1 MFKPSP
7 THSAGQNEFL
17 TKILPG
23 NEYFSKNRRE
33 RLNSE
38 EKCMLKLATVR
49 LARLLVLS
57 LAFAAS
63 VASAQSTI
71 RIGWLS
77 SLTGPLSSAAIAEN
91 QGVQFAVDEIN
102 AAGGVNGR
110 KLELITRDT
119 SGEPTK
125 AVNLAKQLAF
135 VDKVDFIIGPVNSG
149 ESLATVPIVAKAGIP
164 NLIIGTIDELV
175 DAQKFPLAFRAIN
188 TNRQWIEAANDYAL
202 NVLKKKKIAV
212 IGDTSGYGTASS
224 KVAQDLLEKAGVK
237 PVYLVLVD
245 PNKTDLTDE
254 LNKAKAAG
262 ADVIMPWSAA
272 TGLLARLFNTRGDM
286 GWDVPIVGHPAMMAP
301 PVRPLLNKPE
311 YWRNAFAAGYLSTTY
326 DAKGKLPPRTQ
337 ALMDKIRPKLGKG
350 EIDFMFWWI
359 ALGYDT
365 VKIVEHAVKSAG
377 STDAAAIGKALENTK
392 DFPGVYTTYSWSREN
407 RNGFPDHAIVMNI
420 AGSFNDGSFKAA
432 PR

>member
-1 MFKPSP
+1 
-7 THSAGQNEFL
+7 
-17 TKILPG
+17 
-23 NEYFSKNRRE
+23 
-33 RLNSE
+33 
-38 EKCMLKLATVR
+38 MLKLTTAR
-49 LARLLVLS
+49 LARPLVLC
-57 LAFAAS
+57 LLFAAS
-63 VASAQSTI
+63 SVFAQSPI

-102 AAGGVNGR
+102 AAGGINGR

-149 ESLATVPIVAKAGIP
+149 ESLATVPVVAKAGIP
-164 NLIIGTIDELV
+164 NIVIGAIDELV
-175 DAQKFPLAFRAIN
+175 DARKFPLAFRPIN
-188 TNRQWIEAANDYAL
+188 TNTQWIAAANNYAL

-224 KVAQDLLEKAGVK
+224 RLAEGLLDKAGVK
-237 PVYLVLVD
+237 PVYSVLVD

-301 PVRPLLNKPE
+301 PVRPLLNKPD
-311 YWRNAFAAGYLSTTY
+311 YLRNAFAAGYLSTTY
-326 DAKGKLPPRTQ
+326 DARGKLPARTQ

-350 EIDFMFWWI
+350 GEIDFMFWWV

-365 VKIVEHAVKSAG
+365 VKIVEHAVKTAG
-377 STDAAAIGKALENTK
+377 STDSAAIGKALENTR
-392 DFPGVYTTYSWSREN
+392 DFPGVYATYSWSKED
-407 RNGFPDHAIVMNI
+407 RNGFPDSDIVVNV
-420 AGSFNDGSFKAA
+420 AGSFKDGSYAA
-432 PR
+432 AGR

>member
-1 MFKPSP
+1 MSSYFPEENFM
-7 THSAGQNEFL
+7 Q
-17 TKILPG
+17 IL
-23 NEYFSKNRRE
+23 SIAR
-33 RLNSE
+33 
-38 EKCMLKLATVR
+38 A
-49 LARLLVLS
+49 ARLLALS
-57 LAFAAS
+57 FAFSAS
-63 VASAQSTI
+63 AASAQAPI

-102 AAGGVNGR
+102 ASGGVNGR
-110 KLELITRDT
+110 KLELVTRDT

-175 DAQKFPLAFRAIN
+175 DAEMYPLAFRAIN
-188 TNRQWIEAANDYAL
+188 TNYQWIDAANDYAL
-202 NVLKKKKIAV
+202 NVLKKKKVAV

-224 KVAQDLLEKAGVK
+224 KLAQNLLEKAKVK
-237 PVYLVLVD
+237 PVYVVLID

-301 PVRPLLNKPE
+301 PVKPLLNKPE

-326 DAKGKLPPRTQ
+326 DARGRLPSRTQ

-365 VKIVEHAVKSAG
+365 VRIVEHAVKTAG
-377 STDAAAIGKALENTK
+377 STDAKAIGKALENTR
-392 DFPGVYTTYSWSREN
+392 DFPGVYANYSWSKEN
-407 RNGFPDHAIVMNI
+407 RNGFPDHNIVMNV
-420 AGSFNDGSFKAA
+420 AGTFKDGSFAAA

>member
-1 MFKPSP
+1 
-7 THSAGQNEFL
+7 
-17 TKILPG
+17 
-23 NEYFSKNRRE
+23 
-33 RLNSE
+33 
-38 EKCMLKLATVR
+38 MLENVA
-49 LARLLVLS
+49 ARNALLGLLF
-57 LAFAAS
+57 LAFAAPLS
-63 VASAQSTI
+63 AAQSPI

-102 AAGGVNGR
+102 AAGGVGGR

-175 DAQKFPLAFRAIN
+175 DPRRFPLAFRTIN

-202 NVLKKKKIAV
+202 KVLKKKKIAI
-212 IGDTSGYGTASS
+212 IGDTSGYGTASA
-224 KVAQDLLEKAGVK
+224 KVAHDLLEKAGIK
-237 PVYLVLVD
+237 PVYSALVD

-254 LNKAKAAG
+254 MNKAKAAG
-262 ADVIMPWSAA
+262 AEVVMPWSAA
-272 TGLLARLFNTRGDM
+272 TGLLARLLNTRGDM
-286 GWDVPIVGHPAMMAP
+286 GWAVPIVGHPAIMAP
-301 PVRPLLNKPE
+301 PVRPLLNKPD
-311 YWRNAFAAGYLSTTY
+311 YWNNAFAAGYSSTTY

-365 VKIVEHAVKSAG
+365 VKIVEHAVKTAG
-377 STDAAAIGKALENTK
+377 STDAAAIGKVLENTR
-392 DFPGVYTTYSWSREN
+392 DFAGVYATYTWTQQQ
-407 RNGFPDHAIVMNI
+407 RNGFPDHAIVMNV
-420 AGSFNDGSFKAA
+420 AGSFKDGSFKAA

>member
-1 MFKPSP
+1 M
-7 THSAGQNEFL
+7 L
-17 TKILPG
+17 TLTTA
-23 NEYFSKNRRE
+23 R
-33 RLNSE
+33 
-38 EKCMLKLATVR
+38 V
-49 LARLLVLS
+49 ARLLVLS
-57 LAFAAS
+57 LAFAVP
-63 VASAQSTI
+63 VASAQSPI

-110 KLELITRDT
+110 KLELVTRDT

-125 AVNLAKQLAF
+125 AVNLAKQLVF
-135 VDKVDFIIGPVNSG
+135 VDKVDFLIGPVNSG

-164 NLIIGTIDELV
+164 NLIIGSIDELV

-188 TNRQWIEAANDYAL
+188 TNRQWIGAANDYAL

-237 PVYLVLVD
+237 PVYSVLVD

-286 GWDVPIVGHPAMMAP
+286 GWDVPIVGHPAMMAST
-301 PVRPLLNKPE
+301 VKPLLNKPE

-326 DAKGKLPPRTQ
+326 DAKGQLPPRTK
-337 ALMDKIRPKLGKG
+337 ALMEKIRPKLGKG

-365 VKIVEHAVKSAG
+365 VKIIEHAVKTAG

-392 DFPGVYTTYSWSREN
+392 DFAGVYATYSWSKEN
-407 RNGFPDHAIVMNI
+407 RNGFPDHAIVMNVG
-420 AGSFNDGSFKAA
+420 GSFKDGSFKAA
-432 PR
+432 PTSP

>member
-1 MFKPSP
+1 MPK
-7 THSAGQNEFL
+7 L
-17 TKILPG
+17 TVA
-23 NEYFSKNRRE
+23 R
-33 RLNSE
+33 
-38 EKCMLKLATVR
+38 V
-49 LARLLVLS
+49 ARLLVLS
-57 LAFAAS
+57 FAFAAS
-63 VASAQSTI
+63 AASAQSTI

-164 NLIIGTIDELV
+164 NLVIGTIDELV
-175 DAQKFPLAFRAIN
+175 DAQRFPLAFRAIN
-188 TNRQWIEAANDYAL
+188 TNKQWIEAANDYAL
-202 NVLKKKKIAV
+202 NVLKRKKIAV

-224 KVAQDLLEKAGVK
+224 KVAQDLLDKAGVK
-237 PVYLVLVD
+237 PVYVALVD

-311 YWRNAFAAGYLSTTY
+311 YWKNAFAAGYLSTTY

-365 VKIVEHAVKSAG
+365 VKIVEHAVKTAG
-377 STDAAAIGKALENTK
+377 STDAAAIGKVLENTR
-392 DFPGVYTTYSWSREN
+392 DFQGSYATYAWSKEN
-407 RNGFPDHAIVMNI
+407 RNGYPDHAIVMNV
-420 AGSFNDGSFKAA
+420 AGSFKDGSFLAA

>member
-1 MFKPSP
+1 
-7 THSAGQNEFL
+7 
-17 TKILPG
+17 
-23 NEYFSKNRRE
+23 
-33 RLNSE
+33 
-38 EKCMLKLATVR
+38 MLKMFPAR
-49 LARLLVLS
+49 LARLLLLS
-57 LAFAAS
+57 CALVAS
-63 VASAQSTI
+63 TASAQSAI

-91 QGVQFAVDEIN
+91 QGVQFAVEEIN
-102 AAGGVNGR
+102 AAGGINGR
-110 KLELITRDT
+110 KLELVTRDT

-175 DAQKFPLAFRAIN
+175 DAQRFPLAFRAIN
-188 TNRQWIEAANDYAL
+188 TNKQWIEAANDYAL
-202 NVLKKKKIAV
+202 NVLKKKKIAI
-212 IGDTSGYGTASS
+212 IGDTSGYGTAAS
-224 KVAQDLLEKAGVK
+224 KVAQELLQKGGVT
-237 PVYLVLVD
+237 PVYVVLVD

-262 ADVIMPWSAA
+262 AEVIMPWSAA

-286 GWDVPIVGHPAMMAP
+286 GWIVPIVGHPAMMAP
-301 PVRPLLNKPE
+301 PVRPLLNKPD
-311 YWRNAFAAGYLSTTY
+311 YWKNAFAAGYTSTTY

-337 ALMDKIRPKLGKG
+337 ALMEKIRPKLGKG

-365 VKIVEHAVKSAG
+365 VKIVEHAVKTAG

-392 DFPGVYTTYSWSREN
+392 DFPGVYATYTWTKDN
-407 RNGFPDHAIVMNI
+407 RNGYPDHAIVMNVG
-420 AGSFNDGSFKAA
+420 GSFKDGSFMAA

>member
-1 MFKPSP
+1 M
-7 THSAGQNEFL
+7 
-17 TKILPG
+17 
-23 NEYFSKNRRE
+23 R
-33 RLNSE
+33 
-38 EKCMLKLATVR
+38 KLYTARFVR
-49 LARLLVLS
+49 LLLVS
-57 LAFAAS
+57 FAFAAS
-63 VASAQSTI
+63 SASAQSAI

-102 AAGGVNGR
+102 AGGGINGR

-188 TNRQWIEAANDYAL
+188 TNKQWIGAANDYAL
-202 NVLKKKKIAV
+202 NVLKKKRIAV

-224 KVAQDLLEKAGVK
+224 KLAQELLEKSGVK
-237 PVYLVLVD
+237 PVYVVLVD

-311 YWRNAFAAGYLSTTY
+311 YWKNAFAAGYVSTTY

-365 VKIVEHAVKSAG
+365 VKIVEHAVNTAG
-377 STDAAAIGKALENTK
+377 STDAAAIGKALENTR
-392 DFPGVYTTYSWSREN
+392 DFPGVYASYSWSKEN
-407 RNGFPDHAIVMNI
+407 RNGYPDHAIVINV
-420 AGSFNDGSFKAA
+420 AGSFKDGSFLAA
-432 PR
+432 PQR

>member
-1 MFKPSP
+1 
-7 THSAGQNEFL
+7 
-17 TKILPG
+17 
-23 NEYFSKNRRE
+23 
-33 RLNSE
+33 
-38 EKCMLKLATVR
+38 MLKSTTGRALR
-49 LARLLVLS
+49 SLLLS
-57 LAFAAS
+57 LVFAAS
-63 VASAQSTI
+63 TASAQSTI

-102 AAGGVNGR
+102 AAGGINGR
-110 KLELITRDT
+110 KLELFTRDT

-149 ESLATVPIVAKAGIP
+149 ESLATVPIVARAGIP

-175 DAQKFPLAFRAIN
+175 DAKRFPLAFRAIN

-224 KVAQDLLEKAGVK
+224 KVAQDLLEKAGVE
-237 PVYLVLVD
+237 PVYVALVD

-254 LNKAKAAG
+254 MNKAKAAG
-262 ADVIMPWSAA
+262 AEVVMPWTAA

-286 GWDVPIVGHPAMMAP
+286 GWNVPIVGHPAMMAP
-301 PVRPLLNKPE
+301 TVKPLLNKPD
-311 YWRNAFAAGYLSTTY
+311 YWKNAFAAGYQSTTY

-365 VKIVEHAVKSAG
+365 VKIVEHAVKTAG
-377 STDAAAIGKALENTK
+377 STDAAAIGKVLESTR
-392 DFPGVYTTYSWSREN
+392 DFPGAYASYTWTKEN

-420 AGSFNDGSFKAA
+420 AGSFKDGSFRAA
-432 PR
+432 PTR

>member
-1 MFKPSP
+1 
-7 THSAGQNEFL
+7 
-17 TKILPG
+17 
-23 NEYFSKNRRE
+23 
-33 RLNSE
+33 
-38 EKCMLKLATVR
+38 MLKLTTAR
-49 LARLLVLS
+49 LARPLVLC
-57 LAFAAS
+57 LLFAAS
-63 VASAQSTI
+63 SVFAQSPI

-102 AAGGVNGR
+102 AAGGINGR

-164 NLIIGTIDELV
+164 NIVIGAIDELV
-175 DAQKFPLAFRAIN
+175 DARKFPLAFRPIN
-188 TNRQWIEAANDYAL
+188 TNTQWIAAANNYAL

-224 KVAQDLLEKAGVK
+224 RLAEGLLDKAGVK
-237 PVYLVLVD
+237 PVYSVLVD

-301 PVRPLLNKPE
+301 PVRPLLNKPD
-311 YWRNAFAAGYLSTTY
+311 YLRNAFAAGYLSTTY
-326 DAKGKLPPRTQ
+326 DARGKLPARTQ

-350 EIDFMFWWI
+350 GEIDFMFWWV

-365 VKIVEHAVKSAG
+365 VKIVEHAVKTAG
-377 STDAAAIGKALENTK
+377 STDSAAIGKALENTR
-392 DFPGVYTTYSWSREN
+392 DFPGVYATYSWSKED
-407 RNGFPDHAIVMNI
+407 RNGFPDSDIVVNV
-420 AGSFNDGSFKAA
+420 AGSFKDGSYAA
-432 PR
+432 AGR